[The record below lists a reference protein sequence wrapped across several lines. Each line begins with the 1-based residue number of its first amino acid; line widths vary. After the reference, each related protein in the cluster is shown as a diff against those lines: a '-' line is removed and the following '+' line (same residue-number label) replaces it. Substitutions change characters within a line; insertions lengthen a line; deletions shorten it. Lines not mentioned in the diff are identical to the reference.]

1 MLKKRIIISLTF
13 KDGVLFRTKKFNP
26 DYRYTKNFID
36 MWNCDEILLND
47 ISEKNKQSENFLSI
61 VKQFVSQSFVP
72 ISAGGGLDN
81 IDKISRLFSLGVD
94 RVILNSAIHKNYKL
108 LKKVAERYGSQSATV
123 AIDCKKINNQY
134 VHMLNNS
141 KEKNCLSIEETCNQ
155 IEKFGGGEIFL
166 NNIDLDG
173 GLMGFDLEI
182 IKKISEF
189 SSLPLITCG
198 GGGKWDHFLQVFKAT
213 NISGICTQ
221 NIYHFTDNSVE
232 QLKNYLNSN
241 SINIR
246 K

>member
-108 LKKVAERYGSQSATV
+108 LKKVAEKYGSQSATV

-134 VHMLNNS
+134 VHMLNN
-141 KEKNCLSIEETCNQ
+141 
-155 IEKFGGGEIFL
+155 
-166 NNIDLDG
+166 
-173 GLMGFDLEI
+173 
-182 IKKISEF
+182 
-189 SSLPLITCG
+189 
-198 GGGKWDHFLQVFKAT
+198 
-213 NISGICTQ
+213 
-221 NIYHFTDNSVE
+221 
-232 QLKNYLNSN
+232 
-241 SINIR
+241 
-246 K
+246 